1 MNLFH
6 QLSLFLHPHTAGC
19 TEGQVVGAKGCPCQ
33 TEAQSRT
40 VAQFQKSVTPDGSI
54 RFIGVDPQMMGF
66 IGNR

>member
-6 QLSLFLHPHTAGC
+6 QLSLFLHPHRRAAQKARLSARRVPV
-19 TEGQVVGAKGCPCQ
+19 E
-33 TEAQSRT
+33 EAQSRT